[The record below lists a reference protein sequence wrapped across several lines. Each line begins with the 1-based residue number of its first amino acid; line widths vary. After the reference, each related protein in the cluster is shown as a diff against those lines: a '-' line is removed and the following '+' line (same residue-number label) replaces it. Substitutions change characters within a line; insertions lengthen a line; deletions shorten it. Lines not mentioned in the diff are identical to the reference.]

1 METTGIATADAAP
14 NASFPGRPASAP
26 EGSGRAIAL
35 IGGAQGLFGGK
46 HFAEECRDVEHERLG
61 CAFRVPAELTGY
73 HGGPVVLRL
82 PALDDLYFRI
92 NDTVFEDVVSLVA
105 GTLDHSI
112 EPPR

>member
-1 METTGIATADAAP
+1 MPQLRKGLLA
-14 NASFPGRPASAP
+14 RRK
-26 EGSGRAIAL
+26 GSGRAIAL

-73 HGGPVVLRL
+73 HRGPVVLRL

-92 NDTVFEDVVSLVA
+92 YDPVLGDVVSLVA

-112 EPPR
+112 ESPR